1 MSVPHEPGGPRESLL
16 RAQFAPDG
24 RRSAPDDPARL
35 ALVLDN
41 HDTTGRLVRVELS
54 GPLARFTKPRRQPR
68 LELQSRRQQEI
79 TLEVRPEETR
89 PEGGHAYDLH
99 AVVIDDKLE
108 SVVYACS
115 ARIIV
120 ERFPQL
126 STRAERSSPYTVT
139 DRGVVQLRVHVRNTG
154 NVPLLV
160 DAQKVNTQLWV
171 RDNDRRK
178 DERLRA
184 ARRTVRAERSA
195 PGRTP
200 ERLRPRQAH
209 DFDLLAE
216 PPTYLIG
223 VGPRRWWV
231 PVGIRGDEIDP
242 ECVFTDFVQKPRI
255 EVEQRMVWLAA
266 AVGVALLV
274 LIVFMV
280 VLAT

>member
-1 MSVPHEPGGPRESLL
+1 MSAPHEPGGPRESLV

-41 HDTTGRLVRVELS
+41 HDTSARLVRVELS
-54 GPLARFTKPRRQPR
+54 GPLARYTKPRRQPR
-68 LELQSRRQQEI
+68 LDLQSRRQQEI

-99 AVVIDDKLE
+99 AVVIDDKQE
-108 SVVYACS
+108 TIVYTCS
-115 ARIIV
+115 ARVIV

-126 STRAERSSPYTVT
+126 STRAERSSPQAVT
-139 DRGVVQLRVHVRNTG
+139 DRGVVQLRVHVRNSG

-160 DAQKVNTQLWV
+160 DVQRVNPQRWV
-171 RDNDRRK
+171 RDDDRRK

-184 ARRTVRAERSA
+184 ARRAIRSERAA

-216 PPTYLIG
+216 PPGYLIG
-223 VGPRRWWV
+223 TRPRRWWV
-231 PVGIRGDEIDP
+231 PIGIRSDEMDP

-274 LIVFMV
+274 LIAFMV

>member
-1 MSVPHEPGGPRESLL
+1 MSSPHEPGGPRESLV

-41 HDTTGRLVRVELS
+41 HDTSGRLVRVELS
-54 GPLARFTKPRRQPR
+54 GPLARYTKPRRQPR
-68 LELQSRRQQEI
+68 LDLQSRRQQEI

-108 SVVYACS
+108 TVIFTCS
-115 ARIIV
+115 ARVIV

-126 STRAERSSPYTVT
+126 ATRAERSSPQTVT
-139 DRGVVQLRVHVRNTG
+139 DRGVVQLRVHVRNSG

-160 DAQKVNTQLWV
+160 DVQRVNPRLWV
-171 RDNDRRK
+171 RDDDRRK

-184 ARRTVRAERSA
+184 ARRAVRSDRAA

-209 DFDLLAE
+209 DFDVLAE
-216 PPTYLIG
+216 PPGYLIG
-223 VGPRRWWV
+223 TRPRRWWV
-231 PVGIRGDEIDP
+231 PVGIRSDEMDT

-274 LIVFMV
+274 LIAFMV

>member
-1 MSVPHEPGGPRESLL
+1 MSSPQEPGGPRESLV
-16 RAQFAPDG
+16 RAQFAPDAA
-24 RRSAPDDPARL
+24 RSAPDEPARL

-41 HDTTGRLVRVELS
+41 HDTVGRLVRVELS
-54 GPLARFTKPRRQPR
+54 GPLARYTKPRRQPR
-68 LELQSRRQQEI
+68 LDLQSRRQQEI

-108 SVVYACS
+108 TVVYTCA
-115 ARIIV
+115 AKIGV

-126 STRAERSSPYTVT
+126 ATRAERSSPHTVT
-139 DRGVVQLRVHVRNTG
+139 DRGVVQLRVHVRNSG

-160 DAQKVNTQLWV
+160 DVQRVNPQLWV
-171 RDNDRRK
+171 RDDDRRK

-184 ARRTVRAERSA
+184 ARRAIRTERS
-195 PGRTP
+195 PVPRTP
-200 ERLRPRQAH
+200 ERLRPRQSH
-209 DFDLLAE
+209 DFDVLAE
-216 PPTYLIG
+216 PPAYLIG
-223 VGPRRWWV
+223 TRPRRWWV
-231 PVGIRGDEIDP
+231 PVGIRSDGMDP

-255 EVEQRMVWLAA
+255 EVEERMVWLAA

-280 VLAT
+280 ILAT

>member
-1 MSVPHEPGGPRESLL
+1 MSTPHEPGGPRESLV

-41 HDTTGRLVRVELS
+41 HDTAARLVRVELS
-54 GPLARFTKPRRQPR
+54 GPLARYTKPRRQPR
-68 LELQSRRQQEI
+68 LDLQSRRQQEI

-99 AVVIDDKLE
+99 AVVIDDKQE
-108 SVVYACS
+108 TVVYTCS
-115 ARIIV
+115 ARVIV

-126 STRAERSSPYTVT
+126 STRAERSSPQTVT
-139 DRGVVQLRVHVRNTG
+139 DRGVVQLRVHVRNSG

-160 DAQKVNTQLWV
+160 DIQRVNPQLWV
-171 RDNDRRK
+171 RDDDRRK

-184 ARRTVRAERSA
+184 ARRAVRSQRAA
-195 PGRTP
+195 AGRTP

-209 DFDLLAE
+209 DFDVLAE
-216 PPTYLIG
+216 PPGYL
-223 VGPRRWWV
+223 VGTRPRRWWV
-231 PVGIRGDEIDP
+231 PVGIRSDEMDP
-242 ECVFTDFVQKPRI
+242 ECVFTDFVQQPRI
-255 EVEQRMVWLAA
+255 EVEQRMVWLAG

-274 LIVFMV
+274 LIAFMV